1 MEKDTARNL
10 GNTYTI
16 VNSRGDSVDH
26 VQLVTADQIL
36 AAANGAYDSEVHGT
50 FANYI
55 KSSAKKIG
63 KRASVDNNRVMW
75 HVNRDPEGICI
86 HELVVSAYTHGF
98 DTVIIEDLSEGMGE
112 DE

>member
-1 MEKDTARNL
+1 MGKETARDL

-16 VNSRGDSVDH
+16 VNSSGETVDR

-36 AAANGAYDSEVHGT
+36 AAAIGPYNSEVHGT
-50 FANYI
+50 FANYL
-55 KSSAKKIG
+55 KNSAKKIG

-75 HVNRDPEGICI
+75 HVNLDPEGICI
-86 HELVVSAYTHGF
+86 HDLVVSAYTHGF

>member
-1 MEKDTARNL
+1 MEKETARNL

-16 VNSRGDSVDH
+16 VNSRGDSVNR

-36 AAANGAYDSEVHGT
+36 AAAHGAYDSEVHGT
-50 FANYI
+50 FANYL
-55 KSSAKKIG
+55 KKSAKKIG
-63 KRASVDNNRVMW
+63 DRASVDNTRVMW

-86 HELVVSAYTHGF
+86 QELVVNAFTHGF
-98 DTVIIEDLSEGMGE
+98 DTVIIEDLSEEMSE